1 MRKSFD
7 ELWEAM
13 EARRQQVGA
22 GEVPPAYRFEQT
34 RQARRQRQGCPDEEA
49 LCGWVDG
56 ELRRHSLRRRL
67 MVWQHVQVR
76 RCRACQA
83 EVAALAGASPPA
95 RPQLSWLASAVK
107 YVIVPFHMAKTPL
120 AWASSMLLIVVGLSL
135 PSLRSFGSGSPAL
148 GNSTRSRKA
157 LCGAPIFSWCWW
169 PEYAMMTPKASR
181 GLTAPIGSL
190 ISSHPPSICRRGRR
204 FPSS

>member
-22 GEVPPAYRFEQT
+22 GEVPPASRFAQT

-56 ELRRHSLRRRL
+56 ELRRHSLRRWL

-83 EVAALAGASPPA
+83 EVAALADASPRA
-95 RPQLSWLASAVK
+95 RPQWPWLASAVK
-107 YVIVPFHMAKTPL
+107 CVIVPFQMAKTPL
-120 AWASSMLLIVVGLSL
+120 AWASSMVLIVIGLSL
-135 PSLRSFGSGSPAL
+135 WSFGPHDTFHVGME
-148 GNSTRSRKA
+148 RS
-157 LCGAPIFSWCWW
+157 GAPAMEETGTPVGDEPGLEAP
-169 PEYAMMTPKASR
+169 PEPVVW
-181 GLTAPIGSL
+181 GD
-190 ISSHPPSICRRGRR
+190 
-204 FPSS
+204 

>member
-1 MRKSFD
+1 MRKPFD

-22 GEVPPAYRFEQT
+22 GGVPPACRFEQT
-34 RQARRQRQGCPDEEA
+34 RQARRQGCPDEEA
-49 LCGWVDG
+49 LCGWLDG
-56 ELRRHSLRRRL
+56 ELRRHSLRRWL

-83 EVAALAGASPPA
+83 EVAALAGASPLA

-107 YVIVPFHMAKTPL
+107 CVIVPFHTAKTPL

-135 PSLRSFGSGSPAL
+135 WLFGAHGTFRVGVEQS
-148 GNSTRSRKA
+148 
-157 LCGAPIFSWCWW
+157 GAP
-169 PEYAMMTPKASR
+169 AMEEMRTPPAGDEP
-181 GLTAPIGSL
+181 GLEAPPAPNIWGD
-190 ISSHPPSICRRGRR
+190 
-204 FPSS
+204 